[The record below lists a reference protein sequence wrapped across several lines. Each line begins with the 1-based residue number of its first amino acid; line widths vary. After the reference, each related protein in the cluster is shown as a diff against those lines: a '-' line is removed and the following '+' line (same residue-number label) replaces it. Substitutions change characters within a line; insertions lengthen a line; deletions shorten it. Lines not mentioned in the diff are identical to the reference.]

1 MKQLSVWLNAN
12 KISLNVQKTELVIF
26 KQKIEILEPETKT
39 KLNRR
44 RFYLTPSVI
53 YLGVKIDKNLNWHHH
68 IMI

>member
-1 MKQLSVWLNAN
+1 MNYLSVWLNAS

-26 KQKIEILEPETKT
+26 KQKIKILEPETKT

-53 YLGVKIDKNLNWHHH
+53 YLGVKIDKNLNWY
-68 IMI
+68 IT